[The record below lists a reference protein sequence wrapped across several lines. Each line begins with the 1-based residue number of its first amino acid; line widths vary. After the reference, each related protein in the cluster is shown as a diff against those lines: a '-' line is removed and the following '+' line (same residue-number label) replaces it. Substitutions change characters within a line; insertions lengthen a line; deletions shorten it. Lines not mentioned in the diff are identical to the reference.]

1 MTDFVAKVLEFNQ
14 VAGTTGEAFNPRK
27 TALYM
32 GLVLEEVKE
41 MIDSIPLGE
50 EGSADS
56 QVLQAFAE
64 SVGAYSDAFKM
75 GRFDPAIGLMT
86 EEQREEALDAFV
98 DISVVALGGGVAVG
112 SDVVGAT
119 HEVADNNL
127 SKFPLIDGV
136 RTALKDENGKV
147 VKPEGYKPVS
157 LRKFLR

>member
-1 MTDFVAKVLEFNQ
+1 MTDFVTKVLEFNQ
-14 VAGTTGEAFNPRK
+14 VAGTTGESFNPRK

-75 GRFDPAIGLMT
+75 GRFDPAIGLMN
-86 EEQREEALDAFV
+86 EEHREEALDSFL

-127 SKFPLIDGV
+127 SKFPVIDGV

-147 VKPEGYKPVS
+147 IKPEGYKPVS

>member
-75 GRFDPAIGLMT
+75 GRFDPAIGLMN
-86 EEQREEALDAFV
+86 EEHREEALDAFV

-112 SDVVGAT
+112 ADVVGAT

-127 SKFPLIDGV
+127 SKFPVINGV

-147 VKPEGYKPVS
+147 IKPEGYKPVS

>member
-75 GRFDPAIGLMT
+75 GRFDQAIGLMN
-86 EEQREEALDAFV
+86 EEHREEALDAFV

-119 HEVADNNL
+119 HEVADDNL
-127 SKFPLIDGV
+127 SKFPVIDGV
-136 RTALKDENGKV
+136 RTVLKDENGKV